1 MQPFDWLGTN
11 PTISCTSIR
20 PNPNLIVDR
29 KDYSWLT
36 ETWLLTRAMGK
47 VHNVAST
54 SKGKRRSSMLW
65 MRENFWSGLGKV
77 RSESFKYLSQF
88 RVESRL
94 TRSQRERWDRVQLG
108 AFMAA
113 VVSSTT
119 WTAPRR
125 AEGGA
130 GGITWRSWQSSG
142 RWWMKGS
149 TTPPGCRQER
159 RTLIVGKVIFSLN
172 I

>member
-11 PTISCTSIR
+11 PTISCTPIR
-20 PNPNLIVDR
+20 PNPNLIVGR

-88 RVESRL
+88 
-94 TRSQRERWDRVQLG
+94 
-108 AFMAA
+108 
-113 VVSSTT
+113 
-119 WTAPRR
+119 
-125 AEGGA
+125 
-130 GGITWRSWQSSG
+130 
-142 RWWMKGS
+142 
-149 TTPPGCRQER
+149 
-159 RTLIVGKVIFSLN
+159 
-172 I
+172 